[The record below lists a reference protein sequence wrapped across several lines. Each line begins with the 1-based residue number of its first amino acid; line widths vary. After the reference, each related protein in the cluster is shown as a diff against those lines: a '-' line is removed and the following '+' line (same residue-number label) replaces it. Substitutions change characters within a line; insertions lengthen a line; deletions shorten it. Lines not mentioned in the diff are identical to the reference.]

1 MFNQRLLIFVTTLFA
16 LFVIISCL
24 SGSPDRNRGK
34 SSQTTLS
41 RDSWG
46 EVIKAR
52 HAFCEGDFLQASSIL
67 QYLLNQQE
75 VKPDSCHVYLQA
87 CEYVKQDANE
97 SLGFSERSDNK
108 KITKDQMSALSYFYA
123 GISQSTKRETLS
135 IREIWPFPQQVV
147 LKIPVVRDIKKA
159 DQFLNHAQEKIEK
172 AGLIL
177 AQKPNDQQA
186 QRDKLVGEIQSVAWT
201 LLLAEQLTASD
212 FSFHVTAQ
220 QHFENGFSLLKKLQQ
235 VLEKQPVVEDLFVNA
250 PYALAQFDTVQFR
263 TKIYTAAYQQNA
275 QSLARRIENLQKIA
289 LSYREIASDVILAH
303 RDFQFGQDIAAEE
316 RFSQATAQISKI
328 DDVLKQSRTDKFFL
342 RLEPEISTLDD
353 PPDSTPFP
361 AFQSG
366 FEEHM
371 LVVSL
376 MAQLNRAKT
385 MERAEALQKLEAIA
399 EQLDRHLAQFA
410 NNPDLLASRAMTQ
423 TIKGY
428 VHEEMGLQ
436 VVSKEITN
444 LDSRAI
450 AKNHFNTAQAS
461 LQKALDDYD
470 ELERSMDPVVRLTDR
485 FFVICANLQ
494 EDQSGWG
501 QLLSFIQPSFSFNTV
516 NCSQAVL
523 LKPAP
528 MLAQIKRKYEQLS
541 NVEQFLTRANNDLIH
556 DPGTALVLLEKGVS
570 RHDDEK
576 LWIEYLRAWYRSGL
590 RPEELKQMLD
600 SCLPASEQQP
610 AIFQWTNPEPLILR
624 ATLKLDT
631 IRKDLKHDPRLFDI
645 DQQDLTGDILREM
658 LMRHAA
664 LSGQCNEAIADLKRA
679 LELLDLSVLPNSAI
693 KKSRCQALL
702 VQGIAI
708 RGLVNENQN
717 SDLSTEL
724 HDAYATAKTT
734 RDQLTA
740 QTSNST
746 RIETLEELQN
756 TEALIAVLFA
766 HGFLA
771 LQIELP
777 SQPATKEAA
786 AAFAAALDR
795 QASLPYDRPGMR
807 ITGTPLIRLLLSRG
821 GLKSNSSSKDRFA
834 RETLGYFVDGAFSM
848 SFGNAK
854 NTEVQMQQGMSVLET
869 EKNYSA
875 TGEPSLIDALS
886 LLNHEASSSLKYFSE
901 LMASYHLLAKLDSI
915 NFEKQKQK
923 LTNAEQLQYAKQSHE
938 ILTLALSLVPTI
950 PDDQAKQ
957 LTMATIK
964 KGSQDFRSPFVG
976 LVLARAMEA
985 RAIHLGLGMT
995 SEKQAL
1001 LEYARSTL
1009 RKVDQMMDNETKRRF
1024 SLFNTQREEIY
1035 RRLSQPDYYLE
1046 KIKNHQEK
1054 FQLSEGI
1061 RVAMTGLRRHSR
1073 SNAMW
1078 KALYNLKST
1087 QARLLSDPLQRRQA
1101 YEEILLFNEL
1111 WNANVLV
1118 QQSDRLVRMAEVHE
1132 KLGQWDIGNRSRGI
1146 DWSFQV
1152 LGNLR
1157 SFANEPIT
1165 VSTF

>member
-1 MFNQRLLIFVTTLFA
+1 MFNNRLLVCATTVLA
-16 LFVIISCL
+16 LLVMVFF
-24 SGSPDRNRGK
+24 
-34 SSQTTLS
+34 LS
-41 RDSWG
+41 RAFNHSSEESPQRVSEGDSWTQLM
-46 EVIKAR
+46 KAR
-52 HAFCEGDFLQASSIL
+52 SAFCEGDSLQATSILQRLIDREEVNSDSCQIFLQACDYAS
-67 QYLLNQQE
+67 QNLNG
-75 VKPDSCHVYLQA
+75 
-87 CEYVKQDANE
+87 
-97 SLGFSERSDNK
+97 SLKLPERSARK
-108 KITKDQMSALSYFYA
+108 KMSMDQRSAQDYFLAGLPQAKTKN
-123 GISQSTKRETLS
+123 S
-135 IREIWPFPQQVV
+135 IRQIWPFFQQVV
-147 LKIPVVRDIKKA
+147 LKTPDTSDIKKA
-159 DQFLNHAQEKIEK
+159 DQFLDHAQEKIEK
-172 AGLIL
+172 AEMIL
-177 AQKPNDQQA
+177 AQKPSDQQA
-186 QRDKLVGEIQSVAWT
+186 KRNKLVGEIQSVAWT

-212 FSFHVTAQ
+212 FNFHVTAQ

-235 VLEKQPVVEDLFVNA
+235 IFEKQPVVEDLFVNA

-263 TKIYTAAYQQNA
+263 AKIYTAAYQQNT
-275 QSLARRIENLQKIA
+275 QSLARRVENLQEIA

-328 DDVLKQSRTDKFFL
+328 DDVLKQSRSDKFFL

-371 LVVSL
+371 LVVSW

-399 EQLDRHLAQFA
+399 EQLERQLAQFA
-410 NNPDLLASRAMTQ
+410 NDPNLLASRAMTQ

-428 VHEEMGLQ
+428 VHEEIGLQ
-436 VVSKEITN
+436 LVSKEITN

-450 AKNHFNTAQAS
+450 AKNHFKTAQTS
-461 LQKALDDYD
+461 LQKALDDFD
-470 ELERSMDPVVRLTDR
+470 ELQRPKDPVVQLSKTL
-485 FFVICANLQ
+485 FSVCANLPKDRLWSQ
-494 EDQSGWG
+494 QTVQTNFTWVNQSNWG
-501 QLLSFIQPSFSFNTV
+501 KLLSFIQSSFPLSTV
-516 NCSQAVL
+516 YCRRSII
-523 LKPAP
+523 LKSTP

-541 NVEQFLTRANNDLIH
+541 NVDQFLTRANNDLIH
-556 DPGTALVLLEKGVS
+556 DPGTALALLEKGIS

-590 RPEELKQMLD
+590 RPEELKEMLD
-600 SCLPASEQQP
+600 SCLPASKQQP

-645 DQQDLTGDILREM
+645 DQQDMTGDLLRQS
-658 LMRHAA
+658 LMHHAA
-664 LSGQCNEAIADLKRA
+664 LGNQCNEAITDLKRA
-679 LELLDLSVLPNSAI
+679 LGLLDLSTLPNSAI
-693 KKSRCQALL
+693 NKSRCNALL

-708 RGLVNENQN
+708 RGLVNGNQN
-717 SDLSTEL
+717 LDSSTEL
-724 HDAYATAKTT
+724 HDAYAIAKTT

-740 QTSNST
+740 QIRHST

-756 TEALIAVLFA
+756 SEALIAVLFA

-821 GLKSNSSSKDRFA
+821 GLKSNSSPKDRFE

-854 NTEVQMQQGMSVLET
+854 NAEVQMQQGMSVLET

-886 LLNHEASSSLKYFSE
+886 LLNYEASSSFKYFSE
-901 LMASYHLLAKLDSI
+901 LMASYHLLAKLESI
-915 NFEKQKQK
+915 DFEKQKQK
-923 LTNAEQLQYAKQSHE
+923 LTNAEQLQYAKESRE

-950 PDDQAKQ
+950 LDDQAKQ
-957 LTMATIK
+957 LAMETIK

-1024 SLFNTQREEIY
+1024 SLFNTQR
-1035 RRLSQPDYYLE
+1035 
-1046 KIKNHQEK
+1046 
-1054 FQLSEGI
+1054 
-1061 RVAMTGLRRHSR
+1061 
-1073 SNAMW
+1073 
-1078 KALYNLKST
+1078 
-1087 QARLLSDPLQRRQA
+1087 
-1101 YEEILLFNEL
+1101 
-1111 WNANVLV
+1111 
-1118 QQSDRLVRMAEVHE
+1118 
-1132 KLGQWDIGNRSRGI
+1132 
-1146 DWSFQV
+1146 
-1152 LGNLR
+1152 
-1157 SFANEPIT
+1157 
-1165 VSTF
+1165 